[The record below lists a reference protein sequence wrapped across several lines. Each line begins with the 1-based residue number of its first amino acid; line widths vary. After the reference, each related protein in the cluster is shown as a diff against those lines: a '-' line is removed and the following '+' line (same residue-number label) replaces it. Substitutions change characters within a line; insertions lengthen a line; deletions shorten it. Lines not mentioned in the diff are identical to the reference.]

1 MLTEQQEKKY
11 LEEIDRVAEQ
21 GPYHAD
27 WDSLFEAEVPEWFPK
42 AKFGIF
48 IHWGLYSLAA
58 HANEWYSR
66 NMYIK
71 EKEEWEYHRKTF
83 GEHKKFGYKD
93 FIPLFQAEKFDPK
106 EWADIFKE
114 AGAGYVF
121 PVAEHHDG
129 FQMYK
134 SEISKYNAFDMGPHR
149 DLLGELKE
157 AIEEEG
163 MTFCTSSHRAE
174 HWFFMS
180 HGKEFDSDIKDP
192 MKRGDFYWPA
202 MPEPSNEHDL
212 QSRPYPTQ
220 EYLND
225 WLLRTCEIIDKY
237 QPSLLYF
244 DWWIQHDAFKEV
256 LKKMTAYY
264 YNRGVQWGKKVMI
277 CYKFDAMA
285 FGSGIVEVERGALAQ
300 AKPYVWQTDTAIA
313 KNSWCYTDTLD
324 YKNARQIICTLIEAV
339 SKNGNL
345 LLNVGPKGDGSI
357 PDRDREILLEIGE
370 WMKKNKEAVYGSKPW
385 KICGEGSVNVAEGH
399 FSDNEEPPYTEEDFR
414 FVSRGSSIYAFAMR
428 FPEDGNVT
436 IKSLGL
442 PKEKYAP
449 LFHGLIQEVSILGY
463 DVPVTWNIDD
473 EGMHIRAGA
482 IDTNMPVTIKIRA
495 K

>member
-1 MLTEQQEKKY
+1 MLTKEQEKKY

-27 WDSLFEAEVPEWFPK
+27 WDSLFEAEVPKWFPK

-83 GEHKKFGYKD
+83 GEHTKFGYKD

-106 EWADIFKE
+106 EWAVLFKE

-157 AIEEEG
+157 AVEEEG
-163 MTFCTSSHRAE
+163 MVFCTSSHRAE

-180 HGKEFDSDIKDP
+180 HGKEFDSDIKEP

-202 MPEPSNEHDL
+202 MPEPENEHDL
-212 QSRPYPTQ
+212 QSNPYPTQ

-285 FGSGIVEVERGALAQ
+285 FGSGIVEVERGALAH

-357 PDRDREILLEIGE
+357 PDKDKEILRKIGE
-370 WMKKNKEAVYGSKPW
+370 WLRKNGEAIYGSKPW

-399 FSDNEEPPYTEEDFR
+399 FSDNEEPLYTEEDFR
-414 FVSRGSSIYAFAMR
+414 FVSRGSSIYAFVMK
-428 FPEDGNVT
+428 FPENGKIT

-449 LFHGLIQEVSILGY
+449 LFHGLIMEVSILGY
-463 DVPVTWNIDD
+463 DVPVIWNTDD
-473 EGMHIRAGA
+473 EGMHICTGA
-482 IDTNMPVTIKIRA
+482 IDTNMPVTIKIRT